1 LSQSIYF
8 LMLSQTIP
16 QISQESRGMKP
27 FDMMPLGYSFH
38 YANSFLSHLTDQG
51 YNLYKYVQLPLD
63 TFFPILNFGAGFCML
78 VLLLRSY
85 GSLRKEKKSRFTSFL
100 HWVSLF
106 LPFLA
111 MICDYIENILI
122 LNMLTFKETVP
133 IIIVSAANIFTI
145 IKSMS
150 TTIFYSI
157 CLLVVISISIRW
169 MQNKLRE
176 KKAVG
181 KLQYTREEKSTIE
194 DNHPR

>member
-1 LSQSIYF
+1 
-8 LMLSQTIP
+8 
-16 QISQESRGMKP
+16 
-27 FDMMPLGYSFH
+27 
-38 YANSFLSHLTDQG
+38 
-51 YNLYKYVQLPLD
+51 LD

-85 GSLRKEKKSRFTSFL
+85 GSLRKEKISRLTSFL
-100 HWVSLF
+100 HWISLF

-122 LNMLTFKETVP
+122 INMLTSKEIVP
-133 IIIVSAANIFTI
+133 IIVSAANIFTI
-145 IKSMS
+145 LKSMS

-157 CLLVVISISIRW
+157 CLLVVILISIRW

-181 KLQYTREEKSTIE
+181 KLQYTREEKGTIE
-194 DNHPR
+194 DNRPR